1 MKYML
6 VGGNNLNF
14 VDVNYYRNKIE
25 RHFNLINRDSS
36 EEFLPSLAIFFD
48 FLCED
53 PIIRSMLG
61 QILKRLNKP
70 EDYLMECVE
79 DISKLLN
86 MFIKECVVEINH
98 LGKLKDLIRFELRDP
113 EKETDNIDNMLPL
126 SIIITK
132 ENDLVRIEKEL
143 HVTDSYN
150 IVQSKFKGL
159 EDVISHF
166 NLNIRKISR
175 KVELNFEDWRKP
187 SYEFINLELL
197 NFNNISSTREEL
209 EQRQLSYNSAFQK
222 LKSLVGLLKTP
233 YKSIETL
240 SRQNTK
246 TDLLEIISYLNYNF
260 PYLNHVNNLVRDNSC
275 IIKYGRA
282 DYRSLIVEKSKIM
295 ENFSYTEWES
305 KLNRILSHLYTLID
319 STWYIKTL
327 LDRYLM
333 KTTEYGWARLAR
345 SCEILSQPMDEKLL
359 QFDLAEYLF
368 DHGITTVVE
377 KVAGNDRLDIM
388 TFDENST
395 IMEVKF
401 FRNINDLTYV
411 FQGITQTLKYT
422 QIHGKTIGYYI
433 VFQSCV
439 SHSLELV
446 KEFTIGGVTIFLL
459 SIDITGNS
467 GRNDNRERID
477 LNDAEFRNFITF
489 KDKSF
494 NKQWNNVTL
503 SDFLLIDD
511 INATTALKI
520 IAQKSDIKDWS
531 DLKKN
536 KRNRL

>member
-1 MKYML
+1 
-6 VGGNNLNF
+6 
-14 VDVNYYRNKIE
+14 
-25 RHFNLINRDSS
+25 
-36 EEFLPSLAIFFD
+36 
-48 FLCED
+48 
-53 PIIRSMLG
+53 
-61 QILKRLNKP
+61 
-70 EDYLMECVE
+70 
-79 DISKLLN
+79 
-86 MFIKECVVEINH
+86 
-98 LGKLKDLIRFELRDP
+98 
-113 EKETDNIDNMLPL
+113 MLPL

-143 HVTDSYN
+143 HVTDNYN

-166 NLNIRKISR
+166 DLNIQKISR

-187 SYEFINLELL
+187 SSEFINLELL

-260 PYLNHVNNLVRDNSC
+260 PYLTHVNNLVRDNSC

-282 DYRSLIVEKSKIM
+282 DYRNLIVEKSKIM
-295 ENFSYTEWES
+295 ANFSYTEWES

-319 STWYIKTL
+319 STWYIKAL

-333 KTTEYGWARLAR
+333 KITEYGWARLAR
-345 SCEILSQPMDEKLL
+345 LCEKLSQPMDERLL

-388 TFDENST
+388 TFDDNST

-433 VFQSCV
+433 VFQSCE
-439 SHSLELV
+439 SHSRISKRV
-446 KEFTIGGVTIFLL
+446 YNWRCYNFP
-459 SIDITGNS
+459 SIN
-467 GRNDNRERID
+467 
-477 LNDAEFRNFITF
+477 
-489 KDKSF
+489 
-494 NKQWNNVTL
+494 
-503 SDFLLIDD
+503 
-511 INATTALKI
+511 
-520 IAQKSDIKDWS
+520 
-531 DLKKN
+531 
-536 KRNRL
+536 